1 MQYPPAGRMMA
12 IQFFGT
18 QEPRVKA
25 LAEDFCDYLQVLT
38 KDKKRQIQVLGA
50 SQAAI
55 AKIKDVYRYVIYV
68 KADRLEPLIILKNL
82 LEKRKIT
89 KHSGPEIVQYDFDPV
104 NMF

>member
-1 MQYPPAGRMMA
+1 
-12 IQFFGT
+12 
-18 QEPRVKA
+18 
-25 LAEDFCDYLQVLT
+25 LAEDFCDYLKFLT
-38 KDKKRQIQVLGA
+38 KDKQRQIQVLGV

-68 KADRLEPLIILKNL
+68 KADRLEPLMILKNL

-89 KHSGPEIVQYDFDPV
+89 KHSGQEIVQYDFDPV